1 MGCSSCKGG
10 PDGWAG
16 RASYKGE
23 PYGRCV
29 PLDPDTLPG
38 YLAGMAKH
46 PSSRSQAAS
55 SSTRWPLL
63 IGIVGAATAI
73 VATLVVTTF
82 GGASGTPLTT
92 ISVHDLDAALQDGD
106 PIVLDVREPWEYEQ
120 GHVESARLMPLIRN
134 TAAAAERA
142 NLPKDEPVYVICRT
156 GSRSMQAS
164 RDLVEAGFT
173 DVRNVAGGI
182 TEWAAAGYD
191 VVN

>member
-1 MGCSSCKGG
+1 
-10 PDGWAG
+10 
-16 RASYKGE
+16 
-23 PYGRCV
+23 
-29 PLDPDTLPG
+29 
-38 YLAGMAKH
+38 MAKN

-55 SSTRWPLL
+55 SSNRWPLL
-63 IGIVGAATAI
+63 IGVVGAAAAI

-82 GGASGTPLTT
+82 GGASGAPLTT

-120 GHVESARLMPLIRN
+120 GHVEGAQLMPLIQN